1 MISTF
6 LTIGNLYSYNDK
18 LSGFTNLMVYLGE
31 RYDRHEF
38 YLIHDSMGTYVTQK
52 IYRLTQLQ
60 LVRLIHA
67 KEFKEVY
74 TDVT

>member
-1 MISTF
+1 
-6 LTIGNLYSYNDK
+6 
-18 LSGFTNLMVYLGE
+18 MVYLGE